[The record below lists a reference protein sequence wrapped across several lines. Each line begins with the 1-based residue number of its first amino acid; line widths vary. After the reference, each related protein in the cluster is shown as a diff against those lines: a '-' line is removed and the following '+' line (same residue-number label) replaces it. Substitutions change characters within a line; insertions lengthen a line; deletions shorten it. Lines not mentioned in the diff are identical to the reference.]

1 MTATSTSERRDRDII
16 PIRRAIVSVYDKT
29 GLIELAAA
37 LVDAG
42 VEIVSTGSTAARIR
56 DAGHP
61 VTDVSNITGFPESLD
76 GRVKTLHP
84 SVHAGILARQAGE
97 LQAAYAPYC
106 RLEVADEEDGW
117 ILMTAAF

>member
-1 MTATSTSERRDRDII
+1 MTATSTSERRDRDVI

-29 GLIELAAA
+29 GLTELAAE
-37 LVDAG
+37 LVGAG

-84 SVHAGILARQAGE
+84 SVHAGILADLRLASHKAQLAE
-97 LQAAYAPYC
+97 LGINPF
-106 RLEVADEEDGW
+106 E
-117 ILMTAAF
+117 